1 MAGPV
6 VVPVLPTYL
15 DPERVTHCAIPY
27 GRAIAQRLGSEL
39 VLLSVVE
46 ITESLR
52 SYLEAEGE
60 QVERLIQRWLEQ
72 RREAIDRLAAVVDGV
87 RTRVEVVLGEPA
99 KEIVAFANQHQA
111 AVIVMS
117 SHGRLGVARLLV
129 GSVTFSVM
137 QRAQQPALVVRA
149 QVPVPAPNA
158 PVSFS
163 PVLVPLDG
171 SSLAEEA
178 IDTALAVLGQGREP
192 LELHLFHVL
201 TNDEEPARWEDYLQ
215 RVAQRLQDRG
225 YSATWRLGHGPV
237 AETIAQEAVQR
248 RAGLIAMGTHGR
260 SGVRRVL
267 LGSTAEHVLH
277 ATTVPL
283 LLHRPRAVRRAL
295 EEQHA
300 VAEPLRA
307 RDIMTPHPITV
318 RPDAT
323 LEQVAK
329 LMLDHQIGA
338 VPVVDSEG
346 RLLGLIREEDFL
358 ARERP
363 IPFSAFRAPQLFGRW
378 VTPERLEEI
387 YAEARSLQAG
397 EVAHPPEVTVTE
409 ETPLS
414 ELAERMVAANV
425 RHVPVLRDGKLVGI
439 VTRHDVLK
447 AVAHGFTPRGGTGAP
462 SNQRLP
468 ATD

>member
-72 RREAIDRLAAVVDGV
+72 RREAISRLAAAVDGV
-87 RTRVEVVLGEPA
+87 RTRVEVLLGEPA
-99 KEIVAFANQHQA
+99 KEIVAFANEQQA

-149 QVPVPAPNA
+149 RVPIPAPNA

-178 IDTALAVLGQGREP
+178 IDTALALIGQGREP

-215 RVAQRLQDRG
+215 SVAQRLRDRG
-225 YSATWRLGHGPV
+225 YPVTWSLGRGPV

-248 RAGLIAMGTHGR
+248 RAGLIAMGTHGL

-283 LLHRPRAVRRAL
+283 LLHRPRAVRRVL
-295 EEQHA
+295 EERHA
-300 VAEPLRA
+300 AAEPLRA
-307 RDIMTPHPITV
+307 RDIMTPNPITV
-318 RPDAT
+318 GPDTT
-323 LEQVAK
+323 LEQVAR
-329 LMLDHQIGA
+329 LMLEHQIGA
-338 VPVVDSEG
+338 VPVVDAEG

-358 ARERP
+358 AQERP
-363 IPFSAFRAPQLFGRW
+363 IPFSAFRAPQLFGHW
-378 VTPERLEEI
+378 VGPEGIERI
-387 YAEARSLQAG
+387 YEEARKLTASQ
-397 EVAHPPEVTVTE
+397 VAHPAEVTASEDT
-409 ETPLS
+409 TLS
-414 ELAERMVAANV
+414 ELAQRMVEANV

-447 AVAHGFTPRGGTGAP
+447 AIAGHSRGRGA
-462 SNQRLP
+462 
-468 ATD
+468 

>member
-6 VVPVLPTYL
+6 VVPVLPAYL

-46 ITESLR
+46 ITESLS

-72 RREAIDRLAAVVDGV
+72 RRQAISRLAEAVDGV
-87 RTRVEVVLGEPA
+87 RTRVEVLLGEPA
-99 KEIVAFANQHQA
+99 KQIVAFANEQQA

-117 SHGRLGVARLLV
+117 SHGRIGVARLLV

-149 QVPVPAPNA
+149 GVPVPAPNA
-158 PVSFS
+158 PVSFT
-163 PVLVPLDG
+163 PVLIPLDG

-178 IDTALAVLGQGREP
+178 IDTALALIGQGREP

-215 RVAQRLQDRG
+215 SVAQRLRDRG
-225 YSATWRLGHGPV
+225 YPVTWSLGHGPV

-248 RAGLIAMGTHGR
+248 RAGLIAMGTHGL

-283 LLHRPRAVRRAL
+283 LLNRPRAVRRLL
-295 EEQHA
+295 EEPHA
-300 VAEPLRA
+300 AAEPLRA
-307 RDIMTPHPITV
+307 RDIMTPNPITV
-318 RPDAT
+318 GPDAT
-323 LEQVAK
+323 LEQVAR
-329 LMLDHQIGA
+329 LMLEHQIGA
-338 VPVVDSEG
+338 VPVVDAEG
-346 RLLGLIREEDFL
+346 RFLGLIREEDFL
-358 ARERP
+358 AQERP
-363 IPFSAFRAPQLFGRW
+363 IPFSAYRAPQLFGHW
-378 VTPERLEEI
+378 VGPEGIERI
-387 YAEARSLQAG
+387 YEQARKLKAAQ
-397 EVAHPPEVTVTE
+397 VAKPPEVVVTE
-409 ETPLS
+409 DTPLG
-414 ELAERMVAANV
+414 ELAERMVAASV
-425 RHVPVLRDGKLVGI
+425 RHVPVLREGQLVGI

-447 AVAHGFTPRGGTGAP
+447 AVAGR
-462 SNQRLP
+462 SK
-468 ATD
+468 